1 MQKMETLH
9 DQLLAAI
16 DKDDVKKASQIIAN
30 GIDLNVP
37 CAELDGAPVLFFAIL
52 KGNYSMVQLMLEH
65 GANPNYRAD
74 EAVAS
79 IYTEKPLDLA
89 RQARM
94 LMDWEKYQAIV
105 KLLESFGATYENGQV
120 ESNDELEKSKA
131 EAEKRQSQK
140 QVT

>member
-1 MQKMETLH
+1 METLH
-9 DQLLAAI
+9 NQLLAAI
-16 DKDDVKKASQIIAN
+16 DTDDVKRALQIIAN

-52 KGNYSMVQLMLEH
+52 KSNYSMVQLLLEH
-65 GANPNYRAD
+65 GANPNYRAN

-94 LMDWEKYQAIV
+94 LMDWEKYHTIV
-105 KLLESFGATYENGQV
+105 KLLESFGATYEDGQV
-120 ESNDELEKSKA
+120 ESNDQVEKSQS
-131 EAEKRQSQK
+131 EAKKFQSQK
-140 QVT
+140 QDA

>member
-1 MQKMETLH
+1 METLH
-9 DQLLAAI
+9 NQLLAAI

-65 GANPNYRAD
+65 GADPNYRAN

-94 LMDWEKYQAIV
+94 LMDWEKYHTIV
-105 KLLESFGATYENGQV
+105 NLLESFGATYEDGQL
-120 ESNDELEKSKA
+120 ESNDQFEKSQS
-131 EAEKRQSQK
+131 EAKKWQSQK
-140 QVT
+140 QDA

>member
-1 MQKMETLH
+1 METLQ

-16 DKDDVKKASQIIAN
+16 DSNDLETASRLVT
-30 GIDLNVP
+30 GDIDLNVP
-37 CAELDGAPVLFFAIL
+37 CADLDGAPVLFFAIL

-94 LMDWEKYQAIV
+94 LMDWETYHAIV
-105 KLLESFGATYENGQV
+105 KLLESFGATYEDGQV
-120 ESNDELEKSKA
+120 ESNDQIEKSKA

-140 QVT
+140 QNT

>member
-1 MQKMETLH
+1 METLLN
-9 DQLLAAI
+9 QLLAAI
-16 DKDDVKKASQIIAN
+16 DSDDVKKASQIIAH

-52 KGNYSMVQLMLEH
+52 KGNYSMVQLMLEN
-65 GANPNYRAD
+65 GANPNYRAN

-94 LMDWEKYQAIV
+94 LMDWEKYHPIV
-105 KLLESFGATYENGQV
+105 KLLESLGATFEDGQV
-120 ESNDELEKSKA
+120 ESNDQVEKSKA
-131 EAEKRQSQK
+131 EAKKRQSQK
-140 QVT
+140 QDA